1 MTVPVEL
8 GSLLSNSLVWQ
19 CVPEIQVLRRWRQ
32 WCQMS
37 KAISHNAETVRLIW
51 NIRDSV

>member
-8 GSLLSNSLVWQ
+8 GKF
-19 CVPEIQVLRRWRQ
+19 VPEIQVLRRWRQ

-51 NIRDSV
+51 NIRDFV